1 MKNGMPTE
9 IKEGRRQKKME
20 NALHFSFLFFGQMH
34 STFLCSEKCKKILI
48 FEIFNP
54 YLR

>member
-9 IKEGRRQKKME
+9 IKEGRRQKKWK
-20 NALHFSFLFFGQMH
+20 MH
-34 STFLCSEKCKKILI
+34 STFLFFFLVKCTPLLCSEKCKKILI